1 MHNTEHEHKK
11 GTQITG
17 QSLWTCIETEKH
29 VLLLRKGLKVR
40 PVMNVDLKSH

>member
-17 QSLWTCIETEKH
+17 QSLWTCIEIEKH